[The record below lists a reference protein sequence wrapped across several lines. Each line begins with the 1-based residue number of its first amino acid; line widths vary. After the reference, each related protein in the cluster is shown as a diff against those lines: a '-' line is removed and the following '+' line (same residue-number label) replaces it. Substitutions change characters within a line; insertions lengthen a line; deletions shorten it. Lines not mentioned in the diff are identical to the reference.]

1 MDVGEE
7 VALLQ
12 GLEEVD
18 EKSVLDIDAE
28 ESVNLLSSYE
38 KSYHVL

>member
-1 MDVGEE
+1 MYVGEE

-28 ESVNLLSSYE
+28 ESVNLLTSKEESYL
-38 KSYHVL
+38 VL